1 MPQPAKRPKPSPSRD
16 CGYIYNVGCL
26 KNIDS
31 SHSRLNCNSGLEPDM
46 FDVGQHQDAPKD
58 IGKHRCEC
66 HRSQRQLGL
75 DPFSNE
81 AYREVSD
88 VHCPPDYSLEASTRD
103 RLSW

>member
-1 MPQPAKRPKPSPSRD
+1 
-16 CGYIYNVGCL
+16 
-26 KNIDS
+26 
-31 SHSRLNCNSGLEPDM
+31 M
-46 FDVGQHQDAPKD
+46 FDVGQHQDAPED

-88 VHCPPDYSLEASTRD
+88 VHCAPAYSLEASTRD
-103 RLSW
+103 RLSWYASRATQGGRALAMSGRQRQSVRARV